1 MVLDIK
7 SIFTKNFINLTLN
20 QGVNVIATLIYT
32 PILFQTLGDE
42 NFGLMHLAFSIVI
55 MLSILT
61 NYGYSLNGPIKI
73 VNSNSTDNRSL
84 IVNEVLVLRIII
96 SVIIIFFSYP
106 IITFYVDESLRKI
119 LFFSLIILFTEAL
132 NPLFY
137 LQGINKILPQVILN
151 LFSKSL
157 YLLLIVLFVK
167 QESDAYLANFFYGLS
182 ISFFFLIFWIK
193 NYINKKII
201 FRISIEKLIRNLKDN
216 FKFFLSTTYTH
227 FTLNSGLIILNF
239 FVTNKELGRF
249 TLAFKIAFLLRM
261 IPVFFVQSGL
271 QNASTLNRNSKK
283 KFKNYISKYFNL
295 GLLLTFVVAVLTNL
309 SSDYI
314 IYLFANEKIVY
325 SSNILSVLSF
335 VPFLAMLNFKNIVFI
350 LVNDLKSILNKATF
364 WTLIFMTSTSLILCK
379 LNGGIGLAYALL
391 STEIFSFLFHSY
403 LIKSNG
409 R

>member
-7 SIFTKNFINLTLN
+7 SIFTKNFISLSLN

-73 VNSNSTDNRSL
+73 VNSNSSDYRNL
-84 IVNEVLVLRIII
+84 IVNEVLVLRIVI

-106 IITFYVDESLRKI
+106 IITFYVDESIRKI

-137 LQGINKILPQVILN
+137 LQGINKILPQALLN

-157 YLLLIVLFVK
+157 YLLLIIFFISE
-167 QESDAYLANFFYGLS
+167 ESDTYLANFFYGFS
-182 ISFFFLIFWIK
+182 ISLFFLIFWIK
-193 NYINKKII
+193 NYINKKIKVK
-201 FRISIEKLIRNLKDN
+201 ISIVKLINNLKEN

-271 QNASTLNRNSKK
+271 QNASSLNRKSEE
-283 KFKNYISKYFNL
+283 KFNNYILRYFKI
-295 GLLLTFVVAVLTNL
+295 GLLSTFVIAIITNL
-309 SSDYI
+309 FSDYI
-314 IYLFANEKIVY
+314 IYLFANEEIVY
-325 SSNILSVLSF
+325 SSKILSHLSF
-335 VPFLAMLNFKNIVFI
+335 IPFLAMLNFKNLVFI

-364 WTLIFMTSTSLILCK
+364 WTLIFMIFSSLILCK
-379 LNGGIGLAYALL
+379 LYGGIGLAYALL
-391 STEIFSFLFHSY
+391 STEIFSFIIHYL
-403 LIKSNG
+403 LIKK

>member
-73 VNSNSTDNRSL
+73 VNSNYNKNL
-84 IVNEVLVLRIII
+84 IVNEVLVLRLTI
-96 SVIIIFFSYP
+96 SVVIIFFSYP
-106 IITFYVDESLRKI
+106 IITFFVDESLRKI

-137 LQGINKILPQVILN
+137 LQGINKILPQALLN

-157 YLLLIVLFVK
+157 YILLIVLFISKV
-167 QESDAYLANFFYGLS
+167 SDTYLANFFYGLS
-182 ISFFFLIFWIK
+182 ISFFFLIFWIR
-193 NYINKKII
+193 NHINKKII
-201 FRISIEKLIRNLKDN
+201 FRISFEKLIRNLKEN

-227 FTLNSGLIILNF
+227 FTLNSALLILNF
-239 FVTNKELGRF
+239 FVTDKELGRF

-261 IPVFFVQSGL
+261 VPVFFVQSGL
-271 QNASTLNRNSKK
+271 QNASSLNRKSEA
-283 KFKNYISKYFNL
+283 KFKNYISKYFKI
-295 GLLLTFVVAVLTNL
+295 GLLSTFVIATLTNL
-309 SSDYI
+309 FSDYI
-314 IYLFANEKIVY
+314 IYLFANEKIMY
-325 SSNILSVLSF
+325 SSEILSILSVI
-335 VPFLAMLNFKNIVFI
+335 PFLAMLNFKNLVFI

-364 WTLIFMTSTSLILCK
+364 WTLIFMIFLSIILCK
-379 LNGGIGLAYALL
+379 KYGGLGLAYSLL
-391 STEIFSFLFHSY
+391 LTEIFSFSIHLF
-403 LIKSNG
+403 LIKRNE
-409 R
+409 

>member
-73 VNSNSTDNRSL
+73 VNSSSNDNRNL

-96 SVIIIFFSYP
+96 SVIIIVFSYP
-106 IITFYVDESLRKI
+106 VITFHVDESLREI

-137 LQGINKILPQVILN
+137 LQGINKILPQALLN

-157 YLLLIVLFVK
+157 YLLLIVLFISE
-167 QESDAYLANFFYGLS
+167 ESDTYLANFFYGFS
-182 ISFFFLIFWIK
+182 ISLFFLIFWIR
-193 NYINKKII
+193 NYVYKKII
-201 FRISIEKLIRNLKDN
+201 VRISIKKLIRNLKEN

-227 FTLNSGLIILNF
+227 FTLNSALLILNF
-239 FVTNKELGRF
+239 FVTDKELGRF

-271 QNASTLNRNSKK
+271 QNASDLNRKSEE
-283 KFKNYISKYFNL
+283 KFKNYMSKYFKIGIL
-295 GLLLTFVVAVLTNL
+295 STFVIAIITNL
-309 SSDYI
+309 FSDYI
-314 IYLFANEKIVY
+314 IYLFANEEITYCSK
-325 SSNILSVLSF
+325 ILSILSF
-335 VPFLAMLNFKNIVFI
+335 IPFLAMLNFKNLVFI

-364 WTLIFMTSTSLILCK
+364 WTLIFMISSSLILCK

-391 STEIFSFLFHSY
+391 STEIFSFIIHYF
-403 LIKSNG
+403 LIKK

>member
-20 QGVNVIATLIYT
+20 QGVNVIATLLYT

-73 VNSNSTDNRSL
+73 VNSNSNDNRNL
-84 IVNEVLVLRIII
+84 IVNEVLVLRTTI
-96 SVIIIFFSYP
+96 SVFVILFSYP
-106 IITFYVDESLRKI
+106 FIAFYVDESLRKI

-137 LQGINKILPQVILN
+137 LQGINKILPQAFLN

-157 YLLLIVLFVK
+157 YLLLIVLFISE
-167 QESDAYLANFFYGLS
+167 ESDTYLANFFYGFS
-182 ISFFFLIFWIK
+182 ISLFFLIFWIR

-201 FRISIEKLIRNLKDN
+201 VKISIVKLINNLKEN

-271 QNASTLNRNSKK
+271 QNASSLNRKSEE
-283 KFKNYISKYFNL
+283 KFNNYILKYFKI
-295 GLLLTFVVAVLTNL
+295 GLLSTFVIAIITNL
-309 SSDYI
+309 FSDYI
-314 IYLFANEKIVY
+314 IYLFANEEIVY
-325 SSNILSVLSF
+325 SSKILSHLCF
-335 VPFLAMLNFKNIVFI
+335 IPFLAMLNFKNLVFI
-350 LVNDLKSILNKATF
+350 LVCDLKSILNKATF
-364 WTLIFMTSTSLILCK
+364 WTLIFMIFSSLILCK
-379 LNGGIGLAYALL
+379 LYGGIGLAYALL
-391 STEIFSFLFHSY
+391 FTEIFSFIIHYL
-403 LIKSNG
+403 LIKK

>member
-7 SIFTKNFINLTLN
+7 SIFTKNIINLTLN

-73 VNSNSTDNRSL
+73 VNSSSNDNRNL

-137 LQGINKILPQVILN
+137 LQGINKILPQALLN

-157 YLLLIVLFVK
+157 YLLLIILFISE
-167 QESDAYLANFFYGLS
+167 ESDTYLANFFYGFS
-182 ISFFFLIFWIK
+182 ISLFFLIFWIR
-193 NYINKKII
+193 NYVYKKII
-201 FRISIEKLIRNLKDN
+201 VRISIIKLIRNLKEN

-227 FTLNSGLIILNF
+227 FTLNSALLILNF
-239 FVTNKELGRF
+239 FVTDKELGRF

-271 QNASTLNRNSKK
+271 QNASSLNRKSEE
-283 KFKNYISKYFNL
+283 KFKNYISKYFKI
-295 GLLLTFVVAVLTNL
+295 GLFSTFVIAIITNL
-309 SSDYI
+309 FSHYI
-314 IYLFANEKIVY
+314 VYLFANEEIVY
-325 SSNILSVLSF
+325 SSKILSYLSF
-335 VPFLAMLNFKNIVFI
+335 IPFLAMLNFKNLVFI

-364 WTLIFMTSTSLILCK
+364 YTLIFMVSSSLILCK
-379 LNGGIGLAYALL
+379 QNGGIGLACALL
-391 STEIFSFLFHSY
+391 ATEIFSFLIHYF
-403 LIKSNG
+403 LIIKK
-409 R
+409 

>member
-7 SIFTKNFINLTLN
+7 SIFTKNFINLSLN
-20 QGVNVIATLIYT
+20 QGVNIIATLIYT

-84 IVNEVLVLRIII
+84 IVNEVLVLRIVI

-106 IITFYVDESLRKI
+106 IITFYVDEDLRKI

-137 LQGINKILPQVILN
+137 LQGINKILPQALLN

-157 YLLLIVLFVK
+157 YLLLIILFIGE
-167 QESDAYLANFFYGLS
+167 ESDTYLANFFYGFS
-182 ISFFFLIFWIK
+182 ISLFFLIFWIR

-201 FRISIEKLIRNLKDN
+201 VKISIVKLINNLKEN

-271 QNASTLNRNSKK
+271 QNASSLNRKSEEE
-283 KFKNYISKYFNL
+283 FKNYMVKYFKI
-295 GLLLTFVVAVLTNL
+295 GLLSTFVIAIITNIF
-309 SSDYI
+309 SDYI
-314 IYLFANEKIVY
+314 IYLFSNEEIVY
-325 SSNILSVLSF
+325 SSKILSVLSF
-335 VPFLAMLNFKNIVFI
+335 IPFLAMLNFKNLVFI

-364 WTLIFMTSTSLILCK
+364 YTLIFMVSSSLIQCK
-379 LNGGIGLAYALL
+379 QNGGIGLAYALL
-391 STEIFSFLFHSY
+391 ATEIFSFIIHYF
-403 LIKSNG
+403 LIKKK
-409 R
+409 

>member
-73 VNSNSTDNRSL
+73 VNSNSTENRSL

-137 LQGINKILPQVILN
+137 LQGINKILPQALLN

-157 YLLLIVLFVK
+157 YLLLIILFISE
-167 QESDAYLANFFYGLS
+167 ESDTYLANFFYGFS
-182 ISFFFLIFWIK
+182 ISLFFLIFWIR

-201 FRISIEKLIRNLKDN
+201 VKISIVKLINNLKEN

-271 QNASTLNRNSKK
+271 QNASSLNRKSEE
-283 KFKNYISKYFNL
+283 KFNNYILKYFKI
-295 GLLLTFVVAVLTNL
+295 GLLSTFVIAIITNFF
-309 SSDYI
+309 SDYI
-314 IYLFANEKIVY
+314 IYLFANEEIVY
-325 SSNILSVLSF
+325 SSKILSVLSF
-335 VPFLAMLNFKNIVFI
+335 IPFLAMLNFKNLVFI

-364 WTLIFMTSTSLILCK
+364 YTLIFMVSSSLILCK
-379 LNGGIGLAYALL
+379 QNGGIGLAYALL
-391 STEIFSFLFHSY
+391 ATEIFSFIIHYF
-403 LIKSNG
+403 LIKKK
-409 R
+409 

>member
-1 MVLDIK
+1 MVLDIN

-20 QGVNVIATLIYT
+20 QGVNVISTLIYT

-55 MLSILT
+55 MLSILI

-73 VNSNSTDNRSL
+73 VNSNSTDDRSL
-84 IVNEVLVLRIII
+84 IINEVLVLRIII

-137 LQGINKILPQVILN
+137 LQGINKILPQALLN

-157 YLLLIVLFVK
+157 YLLLIVLFISE
-167 QESDAYLANFFYGLS
+167 ESDTYLANFFYGFS
-182 ISFFFLIFWIK
+182 ISLFFLFFWIR

-201 FRISIEKLIRNLKDN
+201 VKISIVKLINNLKEN

-271 QNASTLNRNSKK
+271 QNASSLNRKSEE
-283 KFKNYISKYFNL
+283 KFNNYILKYFKI
-295 GLLLTFVVAVLTNL
+295 GLLSTFVIAIIANL
-309 SSDYI
+309 FSDFI
-314 IYLFANEKIVY
+314 IYLFANEEIVY
-325 SSNILSVLSF
+325 SSKILSVLSF
-335 VPFLAMLNFKNIVFI
+335 IPFLAMLNFKNLVFI

-364 WTLIFMTSTSLILCK
+364 YTLIFMVSSSLILCK
-379 LNGGIGLAYALL
+379 QNGGIGLAYALL
-391 STEIFSFLFHSY
+391 ATEIFSFIIHYF
-403 LIKSNG
+403 LIKKK
-409 R
+409 